1 LIATTMTKRA
11 ILIFNPNAG
20 QLWNPLRPD
29 EVVTFLAGHGWDVTL
44 KPTQAPGDAEHLAR
58 AAVIDGIDLVIGAG
72 GDGTLNEITQAL
84 AGTPVPLAILPAGTT
99 NVVARELGIPLS
111 ISGALEIIPQGKA
124 KAIDL
129 GIANG
134 RYFLFVCGLG
144 FDAWVNKTTSK
155 ELKRWT
161 GFWAMFVKTF
171 QSVVEHEAFPLRI
184 QLRDPSGRE
193 RKLKRTV
200 HQAMVCNTETYGT
213 GFKVATGARFDDGQ
227 MELCIVRGSRMSE
240 FFWRSTRVLLWP
252 FTDNKL
258 DMEYIPVTN
267 VYFRSRKPIP
277 VQIDGEDFGTTPVEI
292 GIRPLALKLWVPG
305 DWRQPDHSE
314 A

>member
-1 LIATTMTKRA
+1 MTQRAVLIY
-11 ILIFNPNAG
+11 NPNAG
-20 QLWNPLRPD
+20 QLWNPLRP
-29 EVVTFLAGHGWDVTL
+29 EQVVGYLADYGWDVTL
-44 KPTQAPGDAEHLAR
+44 KPTQGPRDAEKLAR
-58 AAVIDGIDLVIGAG
+58 AAVIDGVDLVIGAG

-111 ISGALEIIPQGKA
+111 ISGALEIIPQGKP

-144 FDAWVNKTTSK
+144 FDAWVNKTANK

-161 GFWAMFVKTF
+161 GFWAFFVKTF
-171 QSVVEHEAFPLRI
+171 QSVAEHEPAYLRI
-184 QLRDPSGRE
+184 QMRDPSGRE

-200 HQAMVCNTETYGT
+200 HQVMICNTETYGT

-227 MELCIVRGSRMSE
+227 MELCIIKGSRMSE

-258 DMEYIPVTN
+258 DVEFIPVTD
-267 VYFRSRKPIP
+267 VYIRSRRPMA
-277 VQIDGEDFGTTPVEI
+277 VQIDGEDFGTTPVDI
-292 GIRPLALKLWVPG
+292 GIRPLALHLWVPAG
-305 DWRQPDHSE
+305 WQHPQEPDAE
-314 A
+314 AG

>member
-1 LIATTMTKRA
+1 MNKRA
-11 ILIFNPNAG
+11 ILIYNPNAG

-29 EVVTFLAGHGWDVTL
+29 EAVSFLAGHGWDVTL
-44 KPTQAPGDAEHLAR
+44 QPTQAPNDAERLAR
-58 AAVIDGIDLVIGAG
+58 QAVIDGVDLVIGAG

-99 NVVARELGIPLS
+99 NVLARELGIPLS
-111 ISGALEIIPQGKA
+111 ITGAMELIPQGKA

-144 FDAWVNKTTSK
+144 FDAWVNKTANK

-161 GFWAMFVKTF
+161 GFWAFFVKTF
-171 QSVVEHEAFPLRI
+171 QSVVEHEPTQLRI

-193 RKLKRTV
+193 RRLKRTV
-200 HQAMVCNTETYGT
+200 HQVMICNTETYGT

-227 MELCIVRGSRMSE
+227 MELCIIRGSRMSE
-240 FFWRSTRVLLWP
+240 FFFRSTRVLLWP
-252 FTDNKL
+252 FSDNRL
-258 DMEYIPVTN
+258 DLEHIPVTN
-267 VYFRSRKPIP
+267 VYIRSRRPMP
-277 VQIDGEDFGTTPVEI
+277 VQIDGEDYGHTPVEI
-292 GIRPLALKLWVPG
+292 GIRPLALNLWVPA
-305 DWRQPDHSE
+305 DWQHRGED